1 MHLIT
6 SKSQKQVNF
15 SCFIRQNPKKTA
27 IREIKKRGN
36 EIMKESDKPV
46 RDRSLGCGLI
56 EERER
61 SNRER
66 KGESGSYPCRLR
78 TFILKKTKSRW
89 L

>member
-61 SNRER
+61 DKIVKER
-66 KGESGSYPCRLR
+66 VNLGVIRGD
-78 TFILKKTKSRW
+78 
-89 L
+89 